1 MSDSGHLLVTFAS
14 LAEGAADVDS
24 VANQI
29 DQQLADLRAYLAP
42 LVASWEGVA
51 SADYQAL
58 QRRWDTS
65 ITDLN
70 AVLRQISTSLRTAN
84 QNYSSAETTNA
95 RMWT

>member
-1 MSDSGHLLVTFAS
+1 MTDTGHILVTFGS
-14 LAEGAADVDS
+14 LDEGAADVDA

-29 DQQLADLRAYLAP
+29 DQQLSDLRGYLAP
-42 LVASWEGVA
+42 LTASWQGIA

-65 ITDLN
+65 IADLN
-70 AVLRQISTSLRTAN
+70 SVLRQIANSLRVAN

-95 RMWT
+95 RMWG